1 MTQKENKKIFS
12 EVKNNYKISYN
23 LLIENWK
30 PFVKTE
36 LFTLIAIILILLVL
50 KIFSMFYQLN
60 FFIVQKIREGS
71 GTQVQIQ
78 LLIYFNLIVI
88 LNLIL
93 LTFLTSQFGLA
104 NDIFT
109 SGHMYAEFS
118 SSFTYYRRHKFS
130 YAMLTLIIF
139 WSEFLTDPLSLLPLV
154 ALFEKSTII
163 PVGISSL
170 PSTSNF
176 LNDINF
182 LGTVQRD
189 VLLDFVQIIS
199 ILLIVEILASI
210 TKTNNLKTAIKED
223 FAILKKNKYLISI
236 TWLIFLIIFI
246 LPETILNILLLLIMK
261 SFFSNGSLV
270 ILGILHLVIVLAFL
284 FISMPFMV
292 LLSTRMYVSLHN
304 DQS

>member
-1 MTQKENKKIFS
+1 MTQRKNANILS
-12 EVKNNYKISYN
+12 EVKKNYKISYN
-23 LLIENWK
+23 LLMENWK

-36 LFTLIAIILILLVL
+36 LFTLFIILLIVIVL
-50 KIFSMFYQLN
+50 KIFTMFYQLN

-71 GTQVQIQ
+71 GTQIQIQ

-88 LNLIL
+88 LNLLL

-130 YAMLTLIIF
+130 YALLTLVIF
-139 WSEFLTDPLSLLPLV
+139 WSEFLTDPLTLLPLV
-154 ALFEKSTII
+154 ALFEKSNII

-170 PSTSNF
+170 PSNNF
-176 LNDINF
+176 LNTINF
-182 LGTVQRD
+182 FGTLQRD
-189 VLLDFVQIIS
+189 LLLDFVQIIS
-199 ILLIVEILASI
+199 IFLIVEILASI
-210 TKTNNLKTAIKED
+210 TKTNSLKTAIKENFD
-223 FAILKKNKYLISI
+223 ILKKNKYLISI
-236 TWLIFLIIFI
+236 TWLIFFLIFI
-246 LPETILNILLLLIMK
+246 LPETLINILLLLIIRY
-261 SFFSNGSLV
+261 FFSSSSLI
-270 ILGILHLVIVLAFL
+270 ILGIIHLVIVLLFL

-304 DQS
+304 DQT